1 LPSGTGLAIIV
12 AADRPVVPECPA
24 IRERAV
30 TPDEAERRLAAAHT
44 GIVTT
49 LRRDGVP
56 ISTPVW
62 FVVHD
67 GAVHFGTPSRS
78 KKAARLRHDDRI
90 SFVVV
95 GPGATGEPWA
105 VHLAGRAVAVEDPLV
120 LAAVAT
126 VQGDKYAGFAT
137 PRSQYPEATRRF
149 YESDAQRITYRIDAE
164 ERILSWDNAKLGL
177 A

>member
-1 LPSGTGLAIIV
+1 MSVRMT
-12 AADRPVVPECPA
+12 R
-24 IRERAV
+24 
-30 TPDEAERRLAAAHT
+30 DEARQRLAATHT

-78 KKAARLRHDDRI
+78 KKAARLRRDERI
-90 SFVVV
+90 SFLVEGGVH
-95 GPGATGEPWA
+95 WA
-105 VHLAGRAVAVEDPLV
+105 DLWGVHLAGRATPVDDPAALE
-120 LAAVAT
+120 AVAAA
-126 VQGDKYAGFAT
+126 QAEKYAGFST
-137 PRSQYPEATRRF
+137 PRGEYPEATRRF
-149 YESDAQRITYRIDAE
+149 YESDPQRVVYRIDAE
-164 ERILSWDNAKLGL
+164 DRILSWDNTRLGL